1 MIANEKQYRTTK
13 KLHKEFME
21 QVAILQQNQA
31 SDLLNAIH
39 INSLQAK
46 IDDFELE
53 IAEYEALQHGL
64 QKQSTANDL
73 KDIGQI
79 LIKARIANNWSQK
92 QLALAL
98 GMEEQQI
105 QRYEANQYLAANLPT
120 LQTISKILGIEFFP
134 IQATFTK
141 PDFRIDEKNNAA

>member
-53 IAEYEALQHGL
+53 GYDPHPH
-64 QKQSTANDL
+64 
-73 KDIGQI
+73 
-79 LIKARIANNWSQK
+79 IKGVVAV
-92 QLALAL
+92 
-98 GMEEQQI
+98 
-105 QRYEANQYLAANLPT
+105 
-120 LQTISKILGIEFFP
+120 
-134 IQATFTK
+134 
-141 PDFRIDEKNNAA
+141 